1 MKALII
7 AHDKNFVGGANR
19 SLLMVIKGLRE
30 KYGIECD
37 VILPGKGTME
47 EELKRNKF
55 KCIIS
60 DYKNPFSVRK
70 GDKFDLL
77 RKINVYFRFWREWL
91 LGKKMASKLKNE
103 KYDFVYTNTRFP
115 VVGASIA
122 KKLAIPHITHIREF
136 GSDECFQGPWT
147 PKTIYNCSDKVVLI
161 SKALY
166 NTMASKTPSEK
177 LIMIHN
183 GISGDLGIETHQLF
197 PDKRFNMILTGRIV
211 PDKGQIDAVKALVK
225 LKKMGVSEAKLY
237 LAGRAPETDRKYEN
251 EIKQYVA
258 EKGLNEDVIFL
269 GEVNDMKAVRKN
281 MDIELMCAIL
291 ETFGRVTVEGM
302 RNGLLV
308 IGSNTGGT
316 IEIIRDK
323 ENGLLY
329 EQGNV
334 DSLSQILYKVYQNVK
349 FSRKVALNG
358 YLFSQ
363 TSFTEENN
371 VKQIY
376 EAIRETLS

>member
-1 MKALII
+1 
-7 AHDKNFVGGANR
+7 
-19 SLLMVIKGLRE
+19 
-30 KYGIECD
+30 
-37 VILPGKGTME
+37 
-47 EELKRNKF
+47 
-55 KCIIS
+55 
-60 DYKNPFSVRK
+60 
-70 GDKFDLL
+70 
-77 RKINVYFRFWREWL
+77 
-91 LGKKMASKLKNE
+91 
-103 KYDFVYTNTRFP
+103 
-115 VVGASIA
+115 
-122 KKLAIPHITHIREF
+122 
-136 GSDECFQGPWT
+136 
-147 PKTIYNCSDKVVLI
+147 
-161 SKALY
+161 
-166 NTMASKTPSEK
+166 
-177 LIMIHN
+177 MIHN

-237 LAGRAPETDRKYEN
+237 LAGSAPETDRKYEN

-258 EKGLNEDVIFL
+258 EKGLNEDMIFL

-281 MDIELMCAIL
+281 MDIELMCAIR

-334 DSLSQILYKVYQNVK
+334 DSLSQILYKVYQDVK

>member
-1 MKALII
+1 
-7 AHDKNFVGGANR
+7 
-19 SLLMVIKGLRE
+19 
-30 KYGIECD
+30 
-37 VILPGKGTME
+37 
-47 EELKRNKF
+47 
-55 KCIIS
+55 
-60 DYKNPFSVRK
+60 
-70 GDKFDLL
+70 
-77 RKINVYFRFWREWL
+77 
-91 LGKKMASKLKNE
+91 
-103 KYDFVYTNTRFP
+103 
-115 VVGASIA
+115 
-122 KKLAIPHITHIREF
+122 
-136 GSDECFQGPWT
+136 
-147 PKTIYNCSDKVVLI
+147 
-161 SKALY
+161 
-166 NTMASKTPSEK
+166 
-177 LIMIHN
+177 
-183 GISGDLGIETHQLF
+183 
-197 PDKRFNMILTGRIV
+197 
-211 PDKGQIDAVKALVK
+211 
-225 LKKMGVSEAKLY
+225 MGVSEAKLY
-237 LAGRAPETDRKYEN
+237 LAGSAPETDRKYEN

>member
-1 MKALII
+1 M
-7 AHDKNFVGGANR
+7 
-19 SLLMVIKGLRE
+19 
-30 KYGIECD
+30 
-37 VILPGKGTME
+37 
-47 EELKRNKF
+47 
-55 KCIIS
+55 
-60 DYKNPFSVRK
+60 
-70 GDKFDLL
+70 
-77 RKINVYFRFWREWL
+77 
-91 LGKKMASKLKNE
+91 
-103 KYDFVYTNTRFP
+103 
-115 VVGASIA
+115 
-122 KKLAIPHITHIREF
+122 
-136 GSDECFQGPWT
+136 
-147 PKTIYNCSDKVVLI
+147 
-161 SKALY
+161 
-166 NTMASKTPSEK
+166 
-177 LIMIHN
+177 
-183 GISGDLGIETHQLF
+183 
-197 PDKRFNMILTGRIV
+197 
-211 PDKGQIDAVKALVK
+211 
-225 LKKMGVSEAKLY
+225 
-237 LAGRAPETDRKYEN
+237 
-251 EIKQYVA
+251 
-258 EKGLNEDVIFL
+258 IFL